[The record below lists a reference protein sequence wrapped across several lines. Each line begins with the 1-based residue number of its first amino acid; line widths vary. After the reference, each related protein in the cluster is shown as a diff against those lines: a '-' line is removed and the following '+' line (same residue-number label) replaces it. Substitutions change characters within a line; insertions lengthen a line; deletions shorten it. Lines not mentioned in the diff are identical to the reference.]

1 MDFLHPFPL
10 SHYLGTLAVD
20 LGCFP
25 LDHGRYHP
33 WSVCRTLLL
42 GIRSLVRFGKA
53 RAPLAH
59 PVLYPRGYSYDAL
72 PK

>member
-10 SHYLGTLAVD
+10 SYHLRTLAGG

-25 LDHGRYHP
+25 FDHGPYHP
-33 WSVCRTLLL
+33 WCVCQIVLI

-53 RAPLAH
+53 RAPLAL
-59 PVLYPRGYSYDAL
+59 PVLYPRGYSPDAL

>member
-1 MDFLHPFPL
+1 MEIQLPFKL
-10 SHYLGTLAVD
+10 SHYLGTLAGG
-20 LGCFP
+20 LGFFP
-25 LDHGRYHP
+25 LDNGRYHP
-33 WSVCRTLLL
+33 LSVCRTVLL

-53 RAPLAH
+53 CAPLAH